1 MLPLRVSTNQEV
13 KSLSSCYLLGQEALA
28 LILLLLML
36 SFFMTATGTVAEM
49 EWEMRPGGMFV
60 QRRAATEDNGAIYKN
75 MVMMMTITVTHSSSH
90 HDLFLP
96 MNSTFWDVKKLLA
109 NKTGLQPEEQQ
120 LFFRGEEKYNEET
133 LYVEGVLDKS
143 KLLLLDNTASEE
155 WKIEEIRKHND
166 MLKAIEAVA
175 EVRAEVDELAE
186 RVFVLKVAT
195 DGGTRVSDKE
205 FSTCT
210 ELLMRQL
217 LKLDGIQAEGESKLQ
232 RKAENFVDT
241 LDALKERNSKPV
253 PTTVKTVS
261 VGTQW
266 EHFDSGMG
274 SLNAPT
280 SSANFTQ
287 DWERHD

>member
-1 MLPLRVSTNQEV
+1 
-13 KSLSSCYLLGQEALA
+13 
-28 LILLLLML
+28 
-36 SFFMTATGTVAEM
+36 M
-49 EWEMRPGGMFV
+49 EWEMRPGGMLV

-75 MVMMMTITVTHSSSH
+75 VVMMMTITVTHSSSH

-217 LKLDGIQAEGESKLQ
+217 LKLDGIQAEGEAKLQ
-232 RKAENFVDT
+232 RKAEVRRVQNFVDT